1 MMPKCT
7 IAVLWFSS
15 VIALGQND
23 PDLRTKYQ
31 NDLAASPRSSIT
43 QFRLAELYFQQHS
56 LQSAANTFR
65 AALTGDL
72 NPKWVEVWSHIKLG
86 NIFDITG
93 QRERALNEYRL
104 AQETKDNTRGAQDE
118 VGIYLEY
125 PYPHF

>member
-1 MMPKCT
+1 MPKWI
-7 IAVLWFSS
+7 IAMLCFAT
-15 VIALGQND
+15 VIVLGQND
-23 PDLRTKYQ
+23 TDLRTKYQ
-31 NDLAASPRSSIT
+31 NDLADNPRSSIT
-43 QFRLAELYFQQHS
+43 KFRLAELYFQQHS

-65 AALTGDL
+65 GALTGDL
-72 NPKWVEVWSHIKLG
+72 NPGWVEVWSHIRLG

-104 AQETKDNTRGAQDE
+104 PQETKDDTRGAQDE